1 MAVGEGGAI
10 RYPRGLCYNSC
21 MSFVVRRSS
30 TLWILVSVAAMI
42 CAFYI
47 GTLYEGARAN
57 SVTPS
62 GFDKRSPAEQRSARI
77 NALKAD
83 PSLPINDVHDLE
95 TVLPDAERIQLYEA
109 ARAFVAQHSIQ
120 GAAFSLMFEFKK
132 GDLINSRK
140 ILSRI
145 MRSCICKSSMGSG
158 LPRIWGR
165 ARSCL
170 MTSYRSYESGACGNS
185 SMAGEDGELVRVRL
199 RWVTRFLSWAVAPPL
214 RSIRRGGLRT

>member
-1 MAVGEGGAI
+1 
-10 RYPRGLCYNSC
+10 

-132 GDLINSRK
+132 GDLINFEVIPENTVTDHAQLYMQK
-140 ILSRI
+140 LDG
-145 MRSCICKSSMGSG
+145 KWVAEDLGSG
-158 LPRIWGR
+158 PLVPYDELPK
-165 ARSCL
+165 L
-170 MTSYRSYESGACGNS
+170 
-185 SMAGEDGELVRVRL
+185 
-199 RWVTRFLSWAVAPPL
+199 
-214 RSIRRGGLRT
+214 